1 VFLLSK
7 AKDEVHRVA
16 LLWKTDRE
24 KQAKASK
31 VQQRKLQHVC
41 KFLVKPFMRSET
53 ARKCF
58 FLSFKR
64 VAVTMAKALQ
74 YDFNEDPFARF

>member
-24 KQAKASK
+24 KTSKSLKSAAKEIAAC
-31 VQQRKLQHVC
+31 LQI
-41 KFLVKPFMRSET
+41 SGET
-53 ARKCF
+53 
-58 FLSFKR
+58 
-64 VAVTMAKALQ
+64 VHAK
-74 YDFNEDPFARF
+74 

>member
-1 VFLLSK
+1 MLLLSK

-41 KFLVKPFMRSET
+41 NFLGET
-53 ARKCF
+53 
-58 FLSFKR
+58 
-64 VAVTMAKALQ
+64 VHAK
-74 YDFNEDPFARF
+74 